1 VASNSLNEQF
11 PAEIW
16 PLKPGHALA
25 GTEFSVAGSIPTSA
39 SSLFVGICEENG
51 EKMAEFQ

>member
-1 VASNSLNEQF
+1 MKSGS
-11 PAEIW
+11 
-16 PLKPGHALA
+16 
-25 GTEFSVAGSIPTSA
+25 SIPTSA